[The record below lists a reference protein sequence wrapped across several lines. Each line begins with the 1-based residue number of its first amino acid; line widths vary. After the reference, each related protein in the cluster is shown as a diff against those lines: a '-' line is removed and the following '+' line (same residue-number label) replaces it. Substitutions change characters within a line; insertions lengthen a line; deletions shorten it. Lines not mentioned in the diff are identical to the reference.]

1 MSDVRRIESRIVPGE
16 GFASHEVAVKLA
28 ELAAVHELVR
38 DAVRG
43 LEPGEL
49 ERQPAP
55 GRNTIGMLLA
65 HIAVAETH
73 LGQVGLRGETN
84 GHVQD
89 VLGIREEDDGLPM
102 AASGTPPAALAGRPL
117 EFFFDLLARA
127 IAHSR
132 AAGATIAEADLA
144 TDIVRPVRPDGS
156 QRVFDRRW
164 ILFHMVEHAALH
176 NGQIRALR
184 SVLQPLFP

>member
-1 MSDVRRIESRIVPGE
+1 MNEVRRIESRIVPLKR
-16 GFASHEVAVKLA
+16 FRSREVAVKMA
-28 ELAAVHELVR
+28 DLAAVHELLR
-38 DAVRG
+38 EATLG
-43 LEPGEL
+43 LEPAQL
-49 ERQPAP
+49 EHQPAP

-73 LGQVGLRGETN
+73 LAQVGLRGESN

-102 AASGTPPAALAGRPL
+102 SAGGAPPAALAGRGL
-117 EFFFDLLARA
+117 DFFLDLLARA
-127 IAHSR
+127 QAHSR
-132 AAGATIAEADLA
+132 AAGELIADADLA
-144 TDIVRPVRPDGS
+144 TDIVRPVRPDGT

-176 NGQIRALR
+176 HGQIRAMR
-184 SVLQPLFP
+184 ATF